1 MKIQFK
7 PAFSKE
13 TLEKFISQ
21 IAQIINQRE
30 NGSVLNLARRDQLY
44 RVKQIQDNQQIL
56 QKYLNSK
63 KPVDYL
69 FLDLSTQMIEDEIDL
84 QKYLSENIKDSK
96 NQIVLFILD
105 ADKLFDERSL
115 LLGNIDRLQHQIYE
129 ISIIYFFQKNITLNK
144 YCQKFSRF
152 TTCYQNVNIFPY
164 YLKEDSKIFITQLEQ
179 RFNIKVSNNIFDL
192 ILDRCG
198 GHFWLIKQAVR
209 QFSKDQNP
217 KNIFANEDM
226 KFRLRVI
233 ADEFEPEETDL
244 LEKIIKKDFNF
255 SPVEKDILGFFVKN
269 RLLYKQGHHY
279 LFSIPILKDYLI
291 EQLSQKT
298 QLKINERN
306 QIVINNVI
314 TDGYFSKKERKVI
327 CSFIK
332 NKNKI
337 MRREEIAKIIWGK
350 NYEDTY
356 TDWALDQIIRR
367 LRLKFIKLGLDKNL
381 IKTIKNQGYL
391 FYK

>member
-21 IAQIINQRE
+21 IAQIINQHE
-30 NGSVLNLARRDQLY
+30 GGSILNLARRDQLY
-44 RVKQIQDNQQIL
+44 RAKQLQENRKIF
-56 QKYLNSK
+56 QKYLSSK
-63 KPVDYL
+63 KPIDYF
-69 FLDLSTQMIEDEIDL
+69 FLDLSTQMVEDEIDL

-96 NQIVLFILD
+96 NQKVLFILD

-115 LLGNIDRLQHQIYE
+115 LLGNIDQLQHQIPE

-144 YCQKFSRF
+144 YRQKFSRF

-179 RFNIKVSNNIFDL
+179 RFNIKVPDNISDL

-209 QFSKDQNP
+209 QFLKDKNP
-217 KNIFANEDM
+217 KNIFTNEDM
-226 KFRLRVI
+226 RFRLKVI
-233 ADEFEPEETDL
+233 IDEFEPEEIAL
-244 LEKIIKKDFNF
+244 LEKIIKEDFNF
-255 SPVEKDILGFFVKN
+255 SPVEKDVLGFFMKN
-269 RLLYKQGHHY
+269 RLLYKHANEY
-279 LFSIPILKDYLI
+279 VFSMPILKDYLS

-298 QLKINERN
+298 QLKINERK
-306 QIVINNVI
+306 QILINDVI

-327 CSFIK
+327 CSFIE

-337 MRREEIAKIIWGK
+337 MRREEVAKIIWGK
-350 NYEDTY
+350 NYEDVY
-356 TDWALDQIIRR
+356 TDWALDQIVRR
-367 LRLKFIKLGLDKNL
+367 LRIKFIKLGLEKNL

-391 FYK
+391 FNG